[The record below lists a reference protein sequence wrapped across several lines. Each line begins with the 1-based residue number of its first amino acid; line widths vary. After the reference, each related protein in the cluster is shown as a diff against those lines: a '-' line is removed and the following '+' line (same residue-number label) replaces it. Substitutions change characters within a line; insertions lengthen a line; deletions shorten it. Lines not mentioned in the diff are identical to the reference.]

1 MAEPVFQLK
10 VFKKDDMKTA
20 VATGET
26 TGTAI
31 AKLAAGTVVNAD
43 DYVVVATDTT
53 NQYTD
58 SDPVAVP
65 AFTVLEAPKP
75 QAPQPTNLKAEPTA
89 DGAKISADVKLS

>member
-1 MAEPVFQLK
+1 MAEPNFQLK
-10 VFKKDDMKTA
+10 IYQKDDLTMP

-31 AKLAAGTVVNAD
+31 AKLAAGTVINAD

-65 AFTVLEAPKP
+65 AFTVPEAPKP
-75 QAPQPTNLKAEPTA
+75 QAPKPTNVKAEPTA
-89 DGAKISADVKLS
+89 DGEKISADVKLS